1 MLNRY
6 IKDILEDLSESVP
19 TLKDKVPTNLT
30 MKQKDALKKEGKDPE
45 TDLNGNV
52 LLPRFKCVTSHTARR
67 TGITNM
73 YLSHKYD
80 IVQMMHVSGHKTQ
93 KDFHGLHQTL
103 LRRDSRRNRRPNQER
118 QRNVVIIDCHIEKIQ
133 TVSGFLPDY

>member
-1 MLNRY
+1 MYL
-6 IKDILEDLSESVP
+6 

-80 IVQMMHVSGHKTQ
+80 IVQMMHVSGHKTP

-103 LRRDSRRNRRPNQER
+103 LEEIAATKSPPEPRKTAKCGNYRLSHRENPDS
-118 QRNVVIIDCHIEKIQ
+118 
-133 TVSGFLPDY
+133 VSIFARY